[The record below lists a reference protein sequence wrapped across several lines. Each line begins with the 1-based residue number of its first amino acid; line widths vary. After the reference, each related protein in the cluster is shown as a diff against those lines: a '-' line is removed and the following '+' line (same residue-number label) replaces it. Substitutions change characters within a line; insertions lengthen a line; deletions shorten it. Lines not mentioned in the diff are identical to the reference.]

1 MKGLMQDWPLLISR
15 IITHAARF
23 HPRSEIVTWSVEGP
37 VHRTNYAELEE
48 RSRRLAA
55 ALAELGVG
63 EGDRVA
69 TLAWNSWRHLE
80 IWYGA
85 AGMGAVVHTVNPR
98 LFDDQIVYIMNHGGA
113 RVLCFDLTF
122 LPIVA
127 RLKDRFETVAHLV
140 VMSDAARTAEAR
152 AQSGIETLLSY
163 EELVAAADPIPAW
176 PEFDENRAAAL
187 CYTSGTTGDPK
198 GVLYSHRSTVLHTM
212 MSLSTDTIGIGARAV
227 AAPIV
232 PMFHANA
239 WGFPYGATMTGA
251 KLVLNGP
258 HHDAETIWTIFDA
271 EEVTV
276 TAAVPTIWLQ
286 LLDYLRRT
294 GKGLPHLEAVTI
306 GGSAAPRAMIEAF
319 EKEYGVRVHHAWGM
333 TETSPLGTV
342 GTMTRELAALPY
354 ERQLDFKVKQGR
366 AIFGVE
372 LKIVDDE
379 GRRLPHDGRSSGH
392 LMVRGPWVARA
403 YFHRD
408 EKILD
413 DEGFFD
419 TGDIATIDEYGF
431 MQITDRAK
439 DVIKSGGEWISSIDL
454 ENAAVA
460 HPKVKEAAVIGV
472 AHPKWFERP
481 LLVVVPEDPAD
492 PPTLE
497 EMRRLL
503 ARDFAKWWLPDALE
517 IVDEIPHSATGKI
530 DKKTLRQRFRDYRLA
545 TEEATGER

>member
-1 MKGLMQDWPLLISR
+1 MQDWPLLISR
-15 IITHAARF
+15 MITHAARF
-23 HPRSEIVTWSVEGP
+23 HARTEIVTWSVEGP
-37 VHRTNYAELEE
+37 VHRTTYAELEE

-55 ALAELGVG
+55 ALAGLGVG
-63 EGDRVA
+63 RDDRVA

-80 IWYGA
+80 IWYG
-85 AGMGAVVHTVNPR
+85 GTGTGAIVHTVNPR
-98 LFDDQIVYIMNHGGA
+98 LFDDQIAYIINHGGA

-122 LPIVA
+122 LPLVA
-127 RLKDRFETVAHLV
+127 RLKDRLQTVTHLV
-140 VMSDAARTAEAR
+140 VMSDAAHTAQAR
-152 AQSGIETLLSY
+152 AQSGLSSLLSY
-163 EELVAAADPIPAW
+163 EELLAEAEPIPAW
-176 PEFDENRAAAL
+176 PEFDENQAAVL

-212 MSLSTDTIGIGARAV
+212 MSIATDTIAMSARAV

-258 HHDAETIWTIFDA
+258 HHDAETIWRMFDS
-271 EEVTV
+271 EEVTI

-294 GKGLPHLEAVTI
+294 GRKLPHLEAVII

-342 GTMTRELAALPY
+342 GTMTRALAGLPY
-354 ERQLDFKVKQGR
+354 ERQLDFKAKQGR
-366 AIFGVE
+366 PIFGVE

-408 EKILD
+408 EPILD
-413 DEGFFD
+413 EEGFFD

-481 LLVVVPEDPAD
+481 LLIVVPEDPDD
-492 PPTLE
+492 PPTLDE
-497 EMRRLL
+497 LRQFL

-517 IVDEIPHSATGKI
+517 VVDEIPHSATGKI
-530 DKKTLRQRFRDYRLA
+530 DKKRLRDQFKDYALA
-545 TEEATGER
+545 PEKTPQAT